1 MNDAK
6 KPDMAEATETDIHR
20 FVPPALEEA
29 AKASLPTPIYRIR
42 RMMWSGLAP
51 LLAFAIGLMPHI
63 DLAVSQAMERV
74 ITPNMH
80 YFWQAVT
87 DIGDGTVYIT
97 AAALAF
103 LFIPWGKRFA
113 AYRTTRKKLE
123 KIWRYC
129 ALLLAA
135 MAGSAIVL
143 HLVKFAASRHR
154 PSDFFRDG
162 VIGFFPFTVTQR
174 LDSFPSGHSQTVF
187 VLVTTLMVAFPRHWK
202 LFLTVGAFTAVSRVV
217 LLNHFP
223 SDILIGSWLGAFF
236 VVLLAPLI
244 LRRGDSALYPLPET
258 TPHLK

>member
-1 MNDAK
+1 MTK
-6 KPDMAEATETDIHR
+6 SDMAEATQTDIHR
-20 FVPPALEEA
+20 FAPAELVEIATA
-29 AKASLPTPIYRIR
+29 AAAGPTPLHRLR

-63 DLAVSQAMERV
+63 DLAVSKTMQHV
-74 ITPNMH
+74 VTPNMH

-87 DIGDGTVYIT
+87 DLGDGTVYIV

-103 LFIPWGKRFA
+103 LFIPRGKRLA
-113 AYRTTRKKLE
+113 AYQSTRKKLE

-129 ALLLAA
+129 ALMLAA
-135 MAGSAIVL
+135 MASSAIVL

-162 VIGFFPFTVTQR
+162 LYGFAPFTVTHR
-174 LDSFPSGHSQTVF
+174 LDSFPSGHSQTIFVF
-187 VLVTTLMVAFPRHWK
+187 MATLMIAFPRHWK
-202 LFLTVGAFTAVSRVV
+202 LFLTVGALTAVSRVV

-236 VVLLAPLI
+236 VFLLAPLI
-244 LRRGDSALYPLPET
+244 LRRGDSALYPRPDEP
-258 TPHLK
+258 PHLK